1 MLKVNLRHLEEL
13 GLHLKGELPVAELD
27 LDIKYDLIRIEKS
40 LHYDLAVELLNDAVL
55 VTGSLALP
63 LDCECSRCLKKFKME
78 MKLPGWALHLPLE
91 GDEKTTVEND
101 CIDLTPFARE
111 DMLLEFPRHPLC
123 KAECDGLKKNG
134 RGKEENSPA
143 AWNDLDK
150 LNF

>member
-1 MLKVNLRHLEEL
+1 MRSLLEILRENVRIA
-13 GLHLKGELPVAELD
+13 KLD
-27 LDIKYDLIRIEKS
+27 AAS
-40 LHYDLAVELLNDAVL
+40 A
-55 VTGSLALP
+55 
-63 LDCECSRCLKKFKME
+63 
-78 MKLPGWALHLPLE
+78 PG

-123 KAECDGLKKNG
+123 KAECNGLKKNG

-143 AWNDLDK
+143 AWNELDK